1 MYGLFS
7 FMLQTVKL
15 KRGLSSSV
23 LAGSTLKMH
32 MAKEMTEERHLN
44 VNANIFE
51 FFITPLF
58 VHYGS
63 WLVGTELEDSAQVLF
78 IPGYLG
84 YKDFML
90 QYGLTSRSS
99 IMSWRLELSWHFSSD
114 SDIPKNLIFGE
125 CV

>member
-1 MYGLFS
+1 
-7 FMLQTVKL
+7 
-15 KRGLSSSV
+15 
-23 LAGSTLKMH
+23 
-32 MAKEMTEERHLN
+32 MAKEIPEERNLN

-51 FFITPLF
+51 FFITALF

-63 WLVGTELEDSAQVLF
+63 WIVGRELEDSAQVLF

-99 IMSWRLELSWHFSSD
+99 IVSWRLELSWHFSSD
-114 SDIPKNLIFGE
+114 SDIPKNDFWQMCIGCRSETQEQPGSVPLILAFSQAAKPYLQR
-125 CV
+125 